1 MRMKNKDHGVTYVY
15 SNSERDYLINLGWEL
30 DEEKP
35 VVVEVKQVT
44 LEVTPEKTPSE
55 QYEEKFG
62 KPPHHRMKEEGI
74 LKALNDNG

>member
-15 SNSERDYLINLGWEL
+15 SNSERDYLIKLGWEL

-35 VVVEVKQVT
+35 LAVVVKQVT
-44 LEVTPEKTPSE
+44 LEVTPAE

-62 KPPHHRMKEEGI
+62 KPPHHRMKEESI